1 MFDGDSDDPS
11 VGKHMDAL
19 PTLSHR
25 EVASGSGTSEW
36 AVSRLGKEAPT
47 VGKARQIAASTM
59 FLGEAG
65 G

>member
-11 VGKHMDAL
+11 IGKHMDAL

-47 VGKARQIAASTM
+47 VEPVWSD
-59 FLGEAG
+59 LDDG
-65 G
+65 GVRSV